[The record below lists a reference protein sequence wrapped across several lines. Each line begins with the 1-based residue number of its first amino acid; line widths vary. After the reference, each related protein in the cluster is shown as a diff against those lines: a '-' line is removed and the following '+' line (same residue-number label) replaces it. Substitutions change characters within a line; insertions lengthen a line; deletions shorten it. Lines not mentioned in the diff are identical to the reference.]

1 MPPSGRN
8 PGPGHQLRVQCLPV
22 LARHSPGTQAA
33 VTAVIRARV
42 WMRLS
47 VSCSHLELTFYLL
60 EVTARVASTSPE
72 MRSLGPFSGTQNSR
86 TLEGSPA
93 RGLGLGPTG
102 AEGEAARARGTD
114 ARRVGP
120 HSSLLLGQIHRPHS
134 LPAYLGHVTPFSPA
148 SKRHCLRLSL
158 GHVLLEGWKPGL
170 LLCPLCP
177 SLSKDTYLSLP
188 PGATVPTLS
197 CALRGGELAPSD
209 AEGTKPSSRHPQSA
223 PRALEPFLPSVPHKN
238 SGRKLGTCHCPHWP
252 RETL

>member
-1 MPPSGRN
+1 
-8 PGPGHQLRVQCLPV
+8 
-22 LARHSPGTQAA
+22 
-33 VTAVIRARV
+33 
-42 WMRLS
+42 MRLS
-47 VSCSHLELTFYLL
+47 VSCSHLELIFYLL

-93 RGLGLGPTG
+93 QGLGLGPTG
-102 AEGEAARARGTD
+102 AEGEAARARGKD

-134 LPAYLGHVTPFSPA
+134 LPAYLGHVIPFSPA

-188 PGATVPTLS
+188 PGATVPALS
-197 CALRGGELAPSD
+197 CVPREAGSRPCQTPRAPNRPPGIPRVPHVLWSLSCHLFLTRTLGGSWARATVPTGHVRPSD
-209 AEGTKPSSRHPQSA
+209 
-223 PRALEPFLPSVPHKN
+223 
-238 SGRKLGTCHCPHWP
+238 
-252 RETL
+252 